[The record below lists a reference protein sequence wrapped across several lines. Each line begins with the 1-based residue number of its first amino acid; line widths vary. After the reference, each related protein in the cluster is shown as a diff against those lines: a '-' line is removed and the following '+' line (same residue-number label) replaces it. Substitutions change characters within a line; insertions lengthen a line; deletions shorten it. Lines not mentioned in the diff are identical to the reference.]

1 MKAHGLVG
9 IVVLV
14 ISEIL
19 LFAEVEPITT
29 WFYSLA
35 WWSYILIADSL
46 VYRLRG
52 ESLMLNHRRKFL
64 AILPLSVLVW
74 TVFEFFNLRLDNWH
88 YINLP
93 KEVWRRWPGY
103 FIAFATVLPAIFETA
118 ELFSAAAY
126 GERLCLKG
134 EGLRQNRPRWFWRSL
149 LLGILL
155 LVLTLLLPRYF
166 FPAVWLGF
174 IFLLEPVN
182 YISGGHSLFSEV
194 ERGERRHLYS
204 LLAAGLI
211 CGLLWEFWNF
221 WAESKWLYSV
231 PLFGWLK
238 IFEMPLLGFLGFPP
252 FALEC
257 YVMYQSL
264 RLLASRAGRARPL
277 LAALLLGFILAAFY
291 AIDRGTVLSFV

>member
-19 LFAEVEPITT
+19 LFAGVEPVTT

-52 ESLMLNHRRKFL
+52 ESLMVNHRRKLL
-64 AILPLSVLVW
+64 AMFPLSVFVW

-93 KEVWRRWPGY
+93 KEIWRRWPGY
-103 FIAFATVLPAIFETA
+103 FIAFGTVLPAIFETA
-118 ELFSAAAY
+118 ELFSAVAY
-126 GERLCLKG
+126 KDNLCLDL
-134 EGLRQNRPRWFWRSL
+134 EGARRRKPRWFWSSL
-149 LLGILL
+149 ALGILL
-155 LVLTLLLPRYF
+155 LALTVALPRYF

-182 YISGGHSLFSEV
+182 YIWGGHSLFSEV
-194 ERGERRHLYS
+194 ERGERRHFYS

-231 PLFGWLK
+231 PLFGWSK
-238 IFEMPLLGFLGFPP
+238 IFEMPLLGFLGFLP

-257 YVMYQSL
+257 HAMYQSL
-264 RLLASRAGRARPL
+264 RLLEDRAGRARWL
-277 LAALLLGFILAAFY
+277 LSALLLGFILAAFY
-291 AIDRGTVLSFV
+291 AIDRGTALSFV